1 MAWTF
6 EATERG
12 YANLWKAA
20 TLKGGADAANAEGFA
35 DKIIAA
41 EQRYRAVQASTGV
54 PWYFIG
60 ALHMRESSCN
70 FAGVLHN
77 GDRIIGTG
85 GLTTR
90 VPAGRGPFATWEE
103 SAIDALK
110 LKDMHRVQSWSVA
123 RMLYQAEVFN
133 GLGYT
138 GKGINSPYVWAGTN
152 QEQLGKY
159 VADHKF
165 DPKADDT
172 QLGVAAVLI
181 RLAQKRADIRA
192 DLYPTEKPQVDSQ
205 TSDDVLLKEISGL
218 RADIAQLP
226 AAIAAAIKG
235 ASAQGASGAA
245 GAGTVFVGSGGA
257 GAVSSPSTVVTPT
270 PVTTTPAPV
279 TATVTTTTPVLDRPG
294 VGIGVLGAIASVLL
308 STLGVTGPM
317 TGEGATTTGQLLPT
331 LSAGIAALGA
341 TGMFGT
347 WGSAIS
353 TVLSAF
359 TQPRAQPKS

>member
-20 TLKGGADAANAEGFA
+20 TLKGGADATNAEGFA

-103 SAIDALK
+103 SAVDALK

-133 GLGYT
+133 GLGYA

-159 VADHKF
+159 VADHVF
-165 DPKADDT
+165 DRAADDT

-181 RLAQKRADIRA
+181 RLAQKRPDIHQ

-235 ASAQGASGAA
+235 VAA
-245 GAGTVFVGSGGA
+245 
-257 GAVSSPSTVVTPT
+257 PT
-270 PVTTTPAPV
+270 PDAQSVIVAKPEPTAAATPAPV

-294 VGIGVLGAIASVLL
+294 VGIGVLGGIASVLL

-331 LSAGIAALGA
+331 LSAGVAALGA

-353 TVLSAF
+353 TVLSAL